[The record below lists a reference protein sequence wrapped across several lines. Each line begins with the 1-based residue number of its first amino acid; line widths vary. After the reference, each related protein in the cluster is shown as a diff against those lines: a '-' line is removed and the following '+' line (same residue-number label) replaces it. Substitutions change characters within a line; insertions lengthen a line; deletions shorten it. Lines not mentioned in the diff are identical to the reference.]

1 MSRTVLPLHVSD
13 YETSESDPKSKNII
27 HPAKVHPTSIVKL
40 ALNRLIMVVFM
51 ILSPPCVIALSITGL
66 AKNSV
71 TSVCVMQL
79 TGQFDQS
86 LENNYI

>member
-1 MSRTVLPLHVSD
+1 MPRTVLPLHGSD

-40 ALNRLIMVVFM
+40 ALNRLIMAVFM

-66 AKNSV
+66 ANNSV
-71 TSVCVMQL
+71 TSVCKMQI
-79 TGQFDQS
+79 TGQVPS
-86 LENNYI
+86 AL